1 MSVELIKRLVVFVL
15 LCAVQVLVLNHIHLF
30 GYATPLVYVYFAIS
44 FQRGTPRWAALLWSF
59 SLGLIIDI
67 FSNTPGLAAG
77 AMTLIG
83 FVQPMLLEVFLPRD
97 AADNMPVSP
106 MSMGYGKYLSFVVIL
121 TLAYCMLFFAV
132 ESFSVFDWLHWLICA
147 ASSALL
153 TVLVVVAVQSMDS
166 SEKPS

>member
-1 MSVELIKRLVVFVL
+1 
-15 LCAVQVLVLNHIHLF
+15 
-30 GYATPLVYVYFAIS
+30 
-44 FQRGTPRWAALLWSF
+44 
-59 SLGLIIDI
+59 
-67 FSNTPGLAAG
+67 
-77 AMTLIG
+77 
-83 FVQPMLLEVFLPRD
+83 
-97 AADNMPVSP
+97 
-106 MSMGYGKYLSFVVIL
+106 MGYGKYLSFVVIL